1 VYFAFLAVFLNVRV
15 VGSCCTSSTA
25 YERKPL
31 TGFNRAQML
40 AMAELKPTSRSIV
53 KPVEWRPL
61 GGTPPDLS
69 PSIRGWLLT
78 EESMTKHFEQH
89 CSRVHVEM
97 YQCGYITADDL
108 GDDASL
114 LPACS
119 RYWLR
124 EITLFGDGTP
134 WLFGRTLIPSS
145 SPNVMDVVNLGTV
158 PLGHY
163 LFNGK
168 HKLGRE
174 YIQIGLQDEG
184 IYARRSLLRVSGEP
198 LLLTEVFLPASPIYR
213 GVAPKGQSDSK
224 Q

>member
-1 VYFAFLAVFLNVRV
+1 MAAPEP
-15 VGSCCTSSTA
+15 STP
-25 YERKPL
+25 R
-31 TGFNRAQML
+31 M
-40 AMAELKPTSRSIV
+40 SIIV
-53 KPVEWRPL
+53 KPVTWLPL
-61 GGTPPDLS
+61 GETTPPDLS
-69 PSIRGWLLT
+69 PSIRSWLLT

-89 CSRVHVEM
+89 CSRVHVELH
-97 YQCGYITADDL
+97 QCGYITAADL
-108 GDDASL
+108 GDDDASL

-134 WLFGRTLIPSS
+134 WLFGRTLVPSS
-145 SPNVMDVVNLGTV
+145 SPHVMDVVNLGTV

-174 YIQIGLQDEG
+174 CVQIGLQGEDV
-184 IYARRSLLRVSGEP
+184 YARRSLLRVSGEP
-198 LLLTEVFLPASPIYR
+198 LLLTEVFQPASPIYR
-213 GVAPKGQSDSK
+213 GVAPKGQNGSSK